1 MNKLNDFDE
10 LFSFLMNL
18 YLLYFCLIINLKI
31 QKMDA
36 QIKHYE
42 QKLAFEMDP
51 SDLFDA
57 LNNGEKVIALDARE
71 AFGFDAEHIPTA
83 INIPHREMN
92 VETTNHLNKDFVYVT
107 YCDGIGCNASTK
119 GALNMARLG
128 FKVKELI
135 GGIEWW
141 KFDGYATEG
150 TKASQSGAKI
160 QCAC

>member
-1 MNKLNDFDE
+1 MN
-10 LFSFLMNL
+10 
-18 YLLYFCLIINLKI
+18 
-31 QKMDA
+31 A
-36 QIKHYE
+36 QINHYE
-42 QKLAFEMDP
+42 KKLAFEMDP

-57 LNNGEKVIALDARE
+57 LTNGEKVIALDARK
-71 AFGFDAEHIPTA
+71 AYGFEAEHIPGA

-92 VETTNHLNKDFVYVT
+92 EESTQHLDKNVLYVT

-119 GALNMARLG
+119 GALNMTKLG
-128 FKVKELI
+128 FKVKELM

-150 TKASQSGAKI
+150 TKASQVGAKI

>member
-1 MNKLNDFDE
+1 MN
-10 LFSFLMNL
+10 
-18 YLLYFCLIINLKI
+18 
-31 QKMDA
+31 A
-36 QIKHYE
+36 QINHYE
-42 QKLAFEMDP
+42 KKLAFEMDP

-57 LNNGEKVIALDARE
+57 LTNGEKVIALEARK
-71 AFGFDAEHIPTA
+71 AYGFEAEHIPGA

-92 VETTNHLNKDFVYVT
+92 EQSTQHLDKNVLYVT

-119 GALNMARLG
+119 GALNMTKLG
-128 FKVKELI
+128 FKVKELM

-150 TKASQSGAKI
+150 TKASQVGAKI

>member
-1 MNKLNDFDE
+1 MN
-10 LFSFLMNL
+10 
-18 YLLYFCLIINLKI
+18 
-31 QKMDA
+31 A
-36 QIKHYE
+36 QINHYE
-42 QKLAFEMDP
+42 TKLAFEMDP

-57 LNNGEKVIALDARE
+57 LTNGEKVIALDARK
-71 AFGFDAEHIPTA
+71 AYGFEAEHIPGA

-92 VETTNHLNKDFVYVT
+92 EQSTQHLDKNVLYVT

-119 GALNMARLG
+119 GALNMTKLG
-128 FKVKELI
+128 FKVKELM

-150 TKASQSGAKI
+150 TKASQVGAKI

>member
-1 MNKLNDFDE
+1 MN
-10 LFSFLMNL
+10 
-18 YLLYFCLIINLKI
+18 
-31 QKMDA
+31 A
-36 QIKHYE
+36 QINHYE
-42 QKLAFEMDP
+42 KKLAFEMDP

-57 LNNGEKVIALDARE
+57 LTNGEKVIALDARK
-71 AFGFDAEHIPTA
+71 AYGFEAEHIPGA

-92 VETTNHLNKDFVYVT
+92 EQSTQHLDKNVLYVT

-119 GALNMARLG
+119 GALNMTKLG
-128 FKVKELI
+128 FKVKELM

-150 TKASQSGAKI
+150 TKASQVGAKI